1 MSSNFYSVGLNHVG
15 AYQVSGV
22 PFITGSTA
30 TLVNTHDDLRFQFP
44 SVTKSITFKNNDNS
58 HPVNVHFAPWSPG
71 DYDYTHGAST
81 NSNYIEV
88 DPGHNVTLQVKC
100 REVFISST
108 TNSQTLDFE
117 IIAELTN
124 IPADR
129 MFSLDGV
136 EGVATV

>member
-1 MSSNFYSVGLNHVG
+1 MSSNIYSVGLHHVG

-30 TLVNTHDDLRFQFP
+30 TLITQHDDLRFQFP
-44 SVTKSITFKNNDNS
+44 NVTKSITFKNNHNS
-58 HPVNVHFAPWSPG
+58 QAVNVHFAPWSPG
-71 DYDYTHGAST
+71 DYDYTFGAST
-81 NSNYIEV
+81 NDNYIQV
-88 DPGHNVTLQVKC
+88 GGGHDVTLQVKC

-108 TNSQTLDFE
+108 TNNQTLDFE

-124 IPADR
+124 IPASR

-136 EGVATV
+136 EGVSQ

>member
-1 MSSNFYSVGLNHVG
+1 MSSNIYSVGLNHVG

-22 PFITGSTA
+22 PFITGSIA
-30 TLVNTHDDLRFQFP
+30 TLTSTNDDLRFQFS
-44 SVTKSITFKNNDNS
+44 SVTKSITFKNNHAS
-58 HPVNVHFAPWSPG
+58 QAVNVHFAPWAAG
-71 DYDYTHGAST
+71 DYGYTYGAST

-88 DPGHNVTLQVKC
+88 DGGHSVTLQVKC
-100 REVFISST
+100 KEVFISST

-124 IPADR
+124 IPTDR

-136 EGVATV
+136 EGVAQ